1 MAGAGYAETPLVK
14 KLGIK
19 SGQRLA
25 IVKAPD
31 GYAHTLGTLPDGLKA
46 VSPSE
51 APLDFIQLFT
61 VSRAELES
69 EFPPLRDTLAQA
81 GMLWISWPKR
91 SSGVDTDLSD
101 NVVREVGLAGG
112 LVDVKICAVDETW
125 SGLKFVRRLK
135 DRA

>member
-1 MAGAGYAETPLVK
+1 MAGAGYSGTPLVK

-25 IVKAPD
+25 IINAPD
-31 GYAHTLGTLPDGLKA
+31 GYGDTLGTLSDGLET

-51 APLDFIQLFT
+51 GPLDFIQLFT
-61 VSRAELES
+61 VSRARLEA
-69 EFPPLRDTLAQA
+69 EFPRLRDTLAQA
-81 GMLWISWPKR
+81 GMLWVSWPKR
-91 SSGVDTDLSD
+91 SSDVDTDLSD
-101 NVVREVGLAGG
+101 NVVREVGLGYG
-112 LVDVKICAVDETW
+112 LVDVKVCAVDQTW

>member
-1 MAGAGYAETPLVK
+1 MAGAGYSGTPLVK

-25 IVKAPD
+25 IINAPD
-31 GYAHTLGTLPDGLKA
+31 GYGDTLRTLPDGLET

-51 APLDFIQLFT
+51 GPLDFIQLFT
-61 VSRAELES
+61 VSRARLEA
-69 EFPPLRDTLAQA
+69 EFPRLRDTLAQA
-81 GMLWISWPKR
+81 GMLWVSWPKR
-91 SSGVDTDLSD
+91 SSDVDTDLSD
-101 NVVREVGLAGG
+101 NVVREVGLGYG
-112 LVDVKICAVDETW
+112 LVDVKVCAVDQTW